1 MKKSDFIAIVEH
13 AQAHKSNWFETETV
27 FNAVKSLAGSIL
39 RKFSIDDPEQA
50 EADTYLKAWST
61 GKVYQMSPLEICCY
75 ISKIAMNTGR
85 DRYREDKHRHQ
96 HEIPFC
102 AFDEDHNDNEY
113 RESFVDSIPDSQQTI
128 SEAIENK
135 ETIRNFF
142 FMAIK
147 ARQLPE
153 IVKAL
158 EINKKQF
165 SGASVS
171 GYEFYHILATS
182 ISSYFSEEEMMDFE
196 KVLVSLEEISVDK
209 LYYKIYN
216 DRKAEKKK
224 TNNLSEKKRTV
235 HIIIA

>member
-13 AQAHKSNWFETETV
+13 AQAHEAKWFETETV

-85 DRYREDKHRHQ
+85 DRYREDKYRHQ

-102 AFDEDHNDNEY
+102 AFDEDRNDEY

-128 SEAIENK
+128 SEAFENK

-147 ARQLPE
+147 ARQLHQ
-153 IVKAL
+153 IAKAL

-182 ISSYFSEEEMMDFE
+182 ISSYFSEEEMMDFK

-216 DRKAEKKK
+216 DRKA
-224 TNNLSEKKRTV
+224 KKRKQTTFQKKNEPS
-235 HIIIA
+235 I

>member
-1 MKKSDFIAIVEH
+1 MKKSFIAIVEH
-13 AQAHKSNWFETETV
+13 AQAHENKWFETETV

-61 GKVYQMSPLEICCY
+61 GKVYQMSPLEIYCY

-102 AFDEDHNDNEY
+102 AFDED

-158 EINKKQF
+158 EIKKKQF

-196 KVLVSLEEISVDK
+196 KVLVSLEEIPVEK

-224 TNNLSEKKRTV
+224 TNNLSEKNEPS
-235 HIIIA
+235 I